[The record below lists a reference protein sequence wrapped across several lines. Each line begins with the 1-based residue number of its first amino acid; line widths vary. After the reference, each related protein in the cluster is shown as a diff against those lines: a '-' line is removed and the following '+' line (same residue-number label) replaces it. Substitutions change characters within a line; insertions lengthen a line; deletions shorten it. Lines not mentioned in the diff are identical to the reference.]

1 MVHDGFAGH
10 GQIIHSSDELVFYI
24 FGKLKKKKNKELIF
38 RLKTLMHTPRIV
50 RVYI

>member
-24 FGKLKKKKNKELIF
+24 FGKFKIKIKKQGTNF
-38 RLKTLMHTPRIV
+38 
-50 RVYI
+50 